1 MVVVFLLTGS
11 SWALAQSYWRLF
23 AGAGI
28 ADGGE
33 TIVAGNI
40 VTDGT
45 NKLTPYLIKAR
56 WATT

>member
-11 SWALAQSYWRLF
+11 SWALAQSNWRFF
-23 AGAGI
+23 AGAAI

-33 TIVAGNI
+33 TIVASNI
-40 VTDGT
+40 VTYGT